1 MSSVAIDDRY
11 RTLWRRF
18 AAALID
24 VLVIVPLIGLQGAV
38 LESRLPASLKACLS
52 AAIIVCG
59 YAYSIVMHWRFGATL
74 GKMAIGIRVLD
85 LGETPLSLRQALVR
99 EAINI
104 ALGAYSNVTYLA
116 LIASGQP
123 LPVPTGALDP
133 NAWVSLAVF
142 GLEIATALFNRKRRS
157 LHDLIA
163 GTVVVRESSRVIAPG
178 LAGNADPPGR
188 RPIPPT

>member
-1 MSSVAIDDRY
+1 MSPVAVDDRY

-24 VLVIVPLIGLQGAV
+24 FLMIMPLIGLHEV
-38 LESRLPASLKACLS
+38 MLESRLPGSVKACLS
-52 AAIIVCG
+52 AALSACV
-59 YAYSIVMHWRFGATL
+59 YAYGIVMHWRFGATL
-74 GKMAIGIRVLD
+74 GKMAVGIRVLD
-85 LGETPLSLRQALVR
+85 LGETPISLRQALAR

-104 ALGAYSNVTYLA
+104 ALGAYSNVTQLA

-123 LPVPTGALDP
+123 LPVPTGGMDP
-133 NAWVSLAVF
+133 STWAGAAVL

-163 GTVVVRESSRVIAPG
+163 GTVVVRASSREPARG
-178 LAGNADPPGR
+178 LAANPVPGNER
-188 RPIPPT
+188 SVPPT